1 MIDRLDEKEGFT
13 MDKIRIGSAGLG
25 RLGYEHACNMARE
38 VTNVE
43 LAAICDVDE
52 AQLRKV
58 ANELGVAK
66 TYTDFE
72 EMCKDPDLDAI
83 AIITPSA
90 MHTEQIGI
98 AMQYGKH
105 VFCEKPLG
113 TTVEQCKKAEKLV
126 EAHPELIFQL
136 GFNRRFDKNYVDA
149 KRRID
154 AGEIGKIILVR
165 SYTHDCVS
173 MIEQALKFAP
183 HSGSNFLDMTVHDID
198 LIRWF
203 TGSEIK
209 NLWGIGGVFEYD
221 LYRELHDGDNICALV
236 QCDNEAMGFMFAG
249 RAAAQGFHF
258 ETEIIGTKAT
268 LRIGSVSTDTQLEVL
283 DGHGYCRPGYQDFV
297 SRWHASYVA
306 EVIGFANCVIQ
317 NRKPEVTVYD
327 GTAVSEAAY
336 RCLESFKTGKMLP
349 IR

>member
-1 MIDRLDEKEGFT
+1 MKKL
-13 MDKIRIGSAGLG
+13 KIGTAGLG

-43 LAAICDVDE
+43 LRAICDVDE
-52 AQLRKV
+52 TLLGKV
-58 ANELGVAK
+58 SEELGVSK
-66 TYTDFE
+66 TYTNFE
-72 EMCKDPDLDAI
+72 SMCRDPELDAV
-83 AIITPSA
+83 AVITPSA
-90 MHTEQIGI
+90 LHAEQISA
-98 AMQYGKH
+98 AMRYGKH

-113 TTVEQCKKAEKLV
+113 TTVEQCKEAEKTV

-136 GFNRRFDKNYVDA
+136 GFNRRFDKNYVEA

-173 MIEQALKFAP
+173 MIAQALKFAP

-209 NLWGIGGVFEYD
+209 NLWGVGGVFEYD
-221 LYRELHDGDNICALV
+221 LYRELHDGDNIAALV
-236 QCDNEAMGFMFAG
+236 QCESEAMGFMFAG

-258 ETEIIGTKAT
+258 ETEVIGTKGT

-283 DGHGYCRPGYQDFV
+283 NEHGYCRPGYQDFV
-297 SRWHASYVA
+297 SRWHESYVA
-306 EVIGFANCVIQ
+306 EMIGFADCVLR
-317 NRKPEVTVYD
+317 NRKPEITVYD

-336 RCLESFKTGKMLP
+336 RCLESFRKGQMLP
-349 IR
+349 LR

>member
-1 MIDRLDEKEGFT
+1 MK
-13 MDKIRIGSAGLG
+13 KIKIGSAGLG
-25 RLGYEHACNMARE
+25 RLGYEHACNLARE
-38 VTNVE
+38 VVNAE
-43 LAAICDVDE
+43 LAAICDVDQ
-52 AQLRKV
+52 ALLGRV
-58 ANELGVAK
+58 AEELGVPK
-66 TYTDFE
+66 TYADFE
-72 EMCKDPDLDAI
+72 AMCADPALDAV

-90 MHTEQIGI
+90 LHTEQIEI
-98 AMQYGKH
+98 AMRHGKH

-113 TTVEQCKKAEKLV
+113 TTVEQCKRAERIV

-136 GFNRRFDKNYVDA
+136 GFNRRFDKNYAEA

-154 AGEIGKIILVR
+154 AGELGKIILVR

-173 MIEQALKFAP
+173 MIEQALAFAP

-221 LYRELHDGDNICALV
+221 LYRELHDGDNISALV

-258 ETEIIGTKAT
+258 ETEVIGTKGS
-268 LRIGSVSTDTQLEVL
+268 LRIGSVSTDTQIEVL
-283 DGHGYCRPGYQDFV
+283 DAHGYCRPGYQDFV

-306 EVIGFANCVIQ
+306 ELIGFADCV
-317 NRKPEVTVYD
+317 REGRRPTVTVYD

-336 RCLESFKTGKMLP
+336 RCLESFQTGRMLP

>member
-1 MIDRLDEKEGFT
+1 MK
-13 MDKIRIGSAGLG
+13 KIRIGTAGLG

-43 LAAICDVDE
+43 LAALCDVDGE
-52 AQLRKV
+52 LVRRV
-58 ANELGVAK
+58 ADELGVSK

-72 EMCKDPDLDAI
+72 AMCQDPELDAV

-90 MHTEQIGI
+90 LHAGQINI
-98 AMQYGKH
+98 AMRHGKH

-113 TTVEQCKKAEKLV
+113 TTVAQCKEAEKII
-126 EAHPELIFQL
+126 EAHPDLIFQL
-136 GFNRRFDKNYVDA
+136 GFNRRFDKNYVEA

-173 MIEQALKFAP
+173 MIEQALQFAP

-209 NLWGIGGVFEYD
+209 NLWGVGGVFEYE
-221 LYRELHDGDNICALV
+221 LYRELHDGDNIAALV
-236 QCDNEAMGFMFAG
+236 QCENEAMGFMFAG

-258 ETEIIGTKAT
+258 ETEVIGTKGS
-268 LRIGSVSTDTQLEVL
+268 LRIGSISTGNQLEVL
-283 DGHGYCRPGYQDFV
+283 DSHGYCRPGYQDFV
-297 SRWHASYVA
+297 SRWHASYVDELIA
-306 EVIGFANCVIQ
+306 FADCLLKNS
-317 NRKPEVTVYD
+317 RPEITVYD

-336 RCLESFKTGKMLP
+336 RCLESFQSGKMLP
-349 IR
+349 LRA